1 MLYTDKSCRKF
12 IEAAASNEPVPGG
25 GSVAAFAGALGTALG
40 HMVGSLTLGREKYKD
55 VEDDIMQMM
64 KEAREIQNRLLRL
77 VQMDIDA
84 FDRLMSCYRKKASTE
99 EEKEEKRA
107 LTEDALVEACEVPIT
122 IMKACGRAI
131 ELSGKFAEKGN
142 AGVLSDAGASAAICK
157 GALQAASLNV
167 YINTIS
173 MKNRQKAEN
182 FNQRCAMYLMEYTT
196 LADEIFDK
204 VAERLKKQ

>member
-1 MLYTDKSCRKF
+1 M
-12 IEAAASNEPVPGG
+12 
-25 GSVAAFAGALGTALG
+25 
-40 HMVGSLTLGREKYKD
+40 
-55 VEDDIMQMM
+55 
-64 KEAREIQNRLLRL
+64 
-77 VQMDIDA
+77 
-84 FDRLMSCYRKKASTE
+84 
-99 EEKEEKRA
+99 
-107 LTEDALVEACEVPIT
+107 
-122 IMKACGRAI
+122 
-131 ELSGKFAEKGN
+131 
-142 AGVLSDAGASAAICK
+142 LSDAGASAAICK